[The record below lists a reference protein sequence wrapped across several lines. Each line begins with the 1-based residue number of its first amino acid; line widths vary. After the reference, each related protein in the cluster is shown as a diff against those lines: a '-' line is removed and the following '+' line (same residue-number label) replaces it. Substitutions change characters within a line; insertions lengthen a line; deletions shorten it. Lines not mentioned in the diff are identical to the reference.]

1 MSDSLVESIQA
12 KQAQLAEIQKQNKER
27 AARIAALQAA
37 EKKEFTMAEIDE
49 ILTNAPSLP
58 SPPKVEKPW
67 IPPAPEQ
74 IPPEP
79 TEDEIIKQR
88 VGVGQNAIVKAGA
101 GTLQVTVVS
110 KPDVHGYCKC
120 VVVGGL
126 GNAQTL
132 DVDQKDFIV

>member
-1 MSDSLVESIQA
+1 MDSLSEGVIA
-12 KQAQLAEIQKQNKER
+12 KRAQLAEIQKQNAER
-27 AARIAALQAA
+27 AARIAKLQAA

-79 TEDEIIKQR
+79 TEEEIKQR
-88 VGVGQNAIVKAGA
+88 VGVGQRAIVKAGA

-110 KPDVHGYCKC
+110 KPDVYGFVKC
-120 VVVGGL
+120 VVHGGL
-126 GNAQTL
+126 GQSQSL
-132 DVDQKDFIV
+132 DIPVKDFL